1 MGYGGIGCEHYA
13 GVVVAYGGR
22 EGGGVAGVDI
32 PISSSRLLH
41 LQRGDRGQN
50 TLPSSYFDWNAN
62 IIWLEIVHLQD
73 FITLKLKNKNVFIY
87 VLQEQSFGLSKCI
100 K

>member
-1 MGYGGIGCEHYA
+1 MGCEGIGCEHYA

-50 TLPSSYFDWNAN
+50 TLPSSYFD
-62 IIWLEIVHLQD
+62 
-73 FITLKLKNKNVFIY
+73 
-87 VLQEQSFGLSKCI
+87 
-100 K
+100 

>member
-1 MGYGGIGCEHYA
+1 MMGYGGIGCEHYA

-50 TLPSSYFDWNAN
+50 TLPSSYFD
-62 IIWLEIVHLQD
+62 
-73 FITLKLKNKNVFIY
+73 
-87 VLQEQSFGLSKCI
+87 
-100 K
+100 

>member
-1 MGYGGIGCEHYA
+1 MKITQ
-13 GVVVAYGGR
+13 VWLWRKV

-50 TLPSSYFDWNAN
+50 TLPSSYFDSNAN
-62 IIWLEIVHLQD
+62 IILMEIFRVSN
-73 FITLKLKNKNVFIY
+73 T
-87 VLQEQSFGLSKCI
+87 
-100 K
+100 